1 MGNHRQCR
9 TAVVDLLP
17 VHKSLYAGESVGHAR
32 TVLRRS
38 GGRGLDTTRTARCSG
53 HRVWFEEGRDLAAS
67 VADVGRDAP
76 RRQHFEGVGHV
87 FFREVDYRSNCCT

>member
-1 MGNHRQCR
+1 MGDHRQCR

-17 VHKSLYAGESVGHAR
+17 VHQSLYAGESVGHGG

-38 GGRGLDTTRTARCSG
+38 GGRGLDTTRTARRSG
-53 HRVWFEEGRDLAAS
+53 HGVWFEEGRNLAVS
-67 VADVGRDAP
+67 VANVRRAAP

-87 FFREVDYRSNCCT
+87 FFR